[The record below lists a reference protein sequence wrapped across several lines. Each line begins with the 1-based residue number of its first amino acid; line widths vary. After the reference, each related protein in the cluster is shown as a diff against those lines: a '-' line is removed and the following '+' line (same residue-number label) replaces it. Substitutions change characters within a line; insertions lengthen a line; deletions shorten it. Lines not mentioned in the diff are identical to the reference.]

1 MKLQAQGPYLVIVI
15 RNVRVWY
22 GWVWGALSLALA
34 RGQTEDPRPD
44 RRRKVR
50 GIEVAMIRDIIAA
63 FLLFLMTANNAVEG
77 TEQPAL
83 LPLVAVTVSAPLVLR
98 DRWPLG
104 AWRILMGGL
113 AFGAIT
119 IDYRPIAAWG
129 PAIVAV
135 FCLYT
140 IAVRCDRQ
148 ITFGVWLA
156 SLLFGLI
163 LSPDDGRF
171 PFVVYFLIVV
181 TVPLLLGF
189 NVRARR
195 AAQRD
200 LVVQEQET
208 EQERAARGLLE
219 ERSRI
224 ARELHD
230 VVAHHMSVIAIQAEA
245 APLAAPGLPESVT
258 AAFTDIRATA
268 LDALTEMRHILGVLR
283 SENVETA
290 PQPSLDQLDE
300 LIAGVPGLIVSTE
313 VYGIPRPLPATVS
326 LSAYRIAQEALS
338 NAMRHAPGSN
348 VRIEL
353 TYGADLSVRV
363 VNGPPDRPVEELPG
377 GGHGLVGMRER
388 AVMLGGEFS
397 AEPTIAGGFIVTA
410 SLPLRDA
417 S

>member
-1 MKLQAQGPYLVIVI
+1 VI
-15 RNVRVWY
+15 RNVRAWY
-22 GWVWGALSLALA
+22 GWVWGALSLALVG
-34 RGQTEDPRPD
+34 GQAEDPRP
-44 RRRKVR
+44 RWRRKVR
-50 GIEVAMIRDIIAA
+50 GIEVAMILEVLAS
-63 FLLFLMTANNAVEG
+63 FLLFLLTSTNAVL
-77 TEQPAL
+77 TDRPAWVPL
-83 LPLVAVTVSAPLVLR
+83 LAVAVSAPLALR

-104 AWRILMGGL
+104 AWRILMAGL
-113 AFGAIT
+113 VLGVIT
-119 IDYRPIAAWG
+119 LDYRPEAAWG

-140 IAVRCDRQ
+140 IAARCDRQ
-148 ITFGVWLA
+148 VTFGVWLVFM
-156 SLLFGLI
+156 LFGLAFA
-163 LSPDDGRF
+163 PKDGRF
-171 PFVVYFLIVV
+171 IFVLLVA
-181 TVPLLLGF
+181 TVPVLLGF

-200 LVVQEQET
+200 LIVQELET

-258 AAFTDIRATA
+258 AAFADIRATA
-268 LDALTEMRHILGVLR
+268 LDALVEMRHILGVLR

-290 PQPSLDQLDE
+290 PQPGLDQLDE
-300 LIAGVPGLIVSTE
+300 LIAGVPGLIVNTE
-313 VYGIPRPLPATVS
+313 VYGIPCPLPTAVS

-338 NAMRHAPGSN
+338 NAMRHAPGSH

-353 TYGADLSVRV
+353 TYGTGLGVRV

-388 AVMLGGEFS
+388 AVMLGGTFS
-397 AEPTIAGGFIVTA
+397 AEPTINGGFIVTA
-410 SLPLRDA
+410 DLPLRDA